1 MPKNAHKWC
10 SDNLI
15 TLYANF
21 PQFDLNA
28 PIQDL
33 SFELLNTNVGE
44 KFTMLKF
51 FFVKTEFEPPLM
63 SRDDVT

>member
-1 MPKNAHKWC
+1 MAKNTYKWC
-10 SDNLI
+10 SDNCI

-44 KFTMLKF
+44 KFTMLNF
-51 FFVKTEFEPPLM
+51 F
-63 SRDDVT
+63 S